1 MNKWYRI
8 RCRDNRGKSYVA
20 KDGIKTLEE
29 AYELIA
35 FHGTHCPQN
44 RKYSID
50 EVKPELFSVVTA
62 KVAKKRLEE
71 LHKEEEDNE

>member
-1 MNKWYRI
+1 
-8 RCRDNRGKSYVA
+8 VA

-29 AYELIA
+29 AYRLIA
-35 FHGTHCPQN
+35 RYGAQFPQN

-71 LHKEEEDNE
+71 MHNKEEDNE